1 MSIYSEISIIRTSD
15 IWAPLSLF
23 FNVVEDLHI
32 NVCVSGTKR
41 YILLLK
47 LILFNN
53 RYGALYIDKDIDD
66 QCIFQLFKGESH
78 LCLCECKCALM

>member
-1 MSIYSEISIIRTSD
+1 MKS
-15 IWAPLSLF
+15 PLSGPLISGHLCHYF
-23 FNVVEDLHI
+23 LMVVEDLHI
-32 NVCVSGTKR
+32 NVCVSGIKR

-66 QCIFQLFKGESH
+66 HCIFQLFKGESH